1 MLSVEVLGC
10 SKVGQILV
18 ITQNLNFVWGS
29 KEVVPPCFKELY
41 DGKELSVVD
50 VIILFGFG
58 KGMGDVTARFLVS
71 IVILLVEDCS
81 GSEF

>member
-1 MLSVEVLGC
+1 M
-10 SKVGQILV
+10 
-18 ITQNLNFVWGS
+18 
-29 KEVVPPCFKELY
+29 PPCFKELY